1 MSRTTTPTETDARV
15 AGEEELA
22 DASDPTESALEEAAP
37 DEPEPDEESAAD
49 TAEEHEEASAEAAGV
64 EEAGD
69 ETSAAGEASEAG
81 DETSAADEASEAGDE
96 TSAEAGREEARADGD
111 ETSATAEVGG
121 DADGSLQAPS
131 ERPEA
136 GETQGSD
143 TAKRPGLEKTRPTQ
157 LGEAHLKSVLESLV
171 FVADK
176 PITPQA
182 LAKTTR
188 SKPAEVTRLLEALA
202 EDYRGRGIEL
212 TLVAG
217 GWQFRSAAVNA
228 PFVRDLVA
236 HKPVRLTRAQL
247 EALAIVAYRQ
257 PVTRP
262 ELEEIRGVDSGSAV
276 KVLAD
281 RGLIKIIG
289 RKDEPGRPLL
299 YGTTPHFLEFFG
311 LGSLQELP
319 TLQEFTELSDESR
332 ALFERKMGEPLDLSQ
347 VQAPEAQSYEDDEGD
362 VDEEGRPAEAEAEP
376 GAEGESEQAR
386 ADDDTHMPGEPEGE
400 ASASDDEPEGE
411 ASASDSE
418 DDEDLDDDSEDE
430 DDEDLDDD
438 SEDEDDEDL
447 DDDSEDE
454 DDEDLDGDGEDDEDL
469 DDDSEDEDEAPD
481 DEEKP

>member
-386 ADDDTHMPGEPEGE
+386 ADDDDAHMPSEPEGE
-400 ASASDDEPEGE
+400 ASASDDEPEAE

-418 DDEDLDDDSEDE
+418 DDEALDDDSED
-430 DDEDLDDD
+430 DEAPDDD
-438 SEDEDDEDL
+438 
-447 DDDSEDE
+447 
-454 DDEDLDGDGEDDEDL
+454 G
-469 DDDSEDEDEAPD
+469 EDEDEAPD